1 MNKIKYTQF
10 IVDMDMVNS
19 LELLDSEFEKFQ
31 TIIGSISKNSKK
43 MIPDIVSLYFQATMV
58 ETLSKKLRQDI
69 VESDQ
74 QTYLEKINKIQK
86 YVDENFSKSLHPEIL
101 SQLINSIQESTDNLK
116 LLDQN
121 SEEKT
126 KEIIENEAQ
135 LYKEL
140 RELMSTKQFVEQYE
154 SGIKND

>member
-1 MNKIKYTQF
+1 
-10 IVDMDMVNS
+10 MDMVNS

-31 TIIGSISKNSKK
+31 TIIDSISKNSEK

-116 LLDQN
+116 LLEQN

>member
-1 MNKIKYTQF
+1 MN
-10 IVDMDMVNS
+10 MVNS

-31 TIIGSISKNSKK
+31 TIIDSISKNSEK

-116 LLDQN
+116 LLEQN

>member
-1 MNKIKYTQF
+1 
-10 IVDMDMVNS
+10 MDVANS
-19 LELLDSEFEKFQ
+19 LKLLDSEFEKFQ
-31 TIIGSISKNSKK
+31 KIIDSMPKNSEK

-58 ETLSKKLRQDI
+58 ETLSKKLTQDI

-86 YVDENFSKSLHPEIL
+86 YVDENFSKSLHPVIL
-101 SQLINSIQESTDNLK
+101 SQLVNSIQKSTNDLK
-116 LLDQN
+116 LLGQN
-121 SEEKT
+121 SEAKT

-140 RELMSTKQFVEQYE
+140 RELMSTKQFVEQYD

>member
-1 MNKIKYTQF
+1 
-10 IVDMDMVNS
+10 MDMVNS

-31 TIIGSISKNSKK
+31 TIIDSISKNSEK

-121 SEEKT
+121 SEQKT

-140 RELMSTKQFVEQYE
+140 RELMSTKEFVEQYE

>member
-1 MNKIKYTQF
+1 
-10 IVDMDMVNS
+10 MDIVNS
-19 LELLDSEFEKFQ
+19 LDLLDSEFEKFQ
-31 TIIGSISKNSKK
+31 SIIDSISKNSKK

-86 YVDENFSKSLHPEIL
+86 YVDENFSKSLHPKIL

>member
-1 MNKIKYTQF
+1 
-10 IVDMDMVNS
+10 MDMVNS
-19 LELLDSEFEKFQ
+19 LELLDSEFEKSQ
-31 TIIGSISKNSKK
+31 KIIDSISKNSKK

-116 LLDQN
+116 LLEQN

>member
-1 MNKIKYTQF
+1 
-10 IVDMDMVNS
+10 MDMVNS

-31 TIIGSISKNSKK
+31 TIIDSISKNSKK

-86 YVDENFSKSLHPEIL
+86 YMDENFSKSLHPEIL

-121 SEEKT
+121 PEEKT

>member
-1 MNKIKYTQF
+1 
-10 IVDMDMVNS
+10 MDMVNS

-31 TIIGSISKNSKK
+31 AIIDSISKNSKK

-116 LLDQN
+116 LLEQN

>member
-1 MNKIKYTQF
+1 
-10 IVDMDMVNS
+10 MDMVNS

-31 TIIGSISKNSKK
+31 KIIDSISKNSKK
-43 MIPDIVSLYFQATMV
+43 MIPEIVSLYFQATMV
-58 ETLSKKLRQDI
+58 ETLSKKLRQDV

-116 LLDQN
+116 LLEQN

>member
-1 MNKIKYTQF
+1 
-10 IVDMDMVNS
+10 MDVANS
-19 LELLDSEFEKFQ
+19 LKILDSEFEKFQ
-31 TIIGSISKNSKK
+31 KIIDSMPKNSKK
-43 MIPDIVSLYFQATMV
+43 MIPDIVNLYFQATMV
-58 ETLSKKLRQDI
+58 ETLAKKLTQDI
-69 VESDQ
+69 SESEQ
-74 QTYLEKINKIQK
+74 QTNLEKINKIQK
-86 YVDENFSKSLHPEIL
+86 YVDENFSKSLLPEIL

>member
-1 MNKIKYTQF
+1 
-10 IVDMDMVNS
+10 MDMVNS

-31 TIIGSISKNSKK
+31 SIIDSIPKNSEK

-121 SEEKT
+121 SEQKT
-126 KEIIENEAQ
+126 KEIIENEAT

-140 RELMSTKQFVEQYE
+140 RELMSTKEFVEQYE

>member
-1 MNKIKYTQF
+1 
-10 IVDMDMVNS
+10 MDMVNS

-31 TIIGSISKNSKK
+31 KIIDSISKNSKK

-86 YVDENFSKSLHPEIL
+86 YVDENFSKSLHPVIL
-101 SQLINSIQESTDNLK
+101 SQLVNSIQKSTNDLK
-116 LLDQN
+116 LLGQN
-121 SEEKT
+121 SEAKT
-126 KEIIENEAQ
+126 KEIIENEAR

-140 RELMSTKQFVEQYE
+140 RELMSTKEFVEQYD
-154 SGIKND
+154 SGIKDD

>member
-1 MNKIKYTQF
+1 
-10 IVDMDMVNS
+10 MDMVNS

-31 TIIGSISKNSKK
+31 SIIDSMPKNSEK

-116 LLDQN
+116 LLEQN

>member
-1 MNKIKYTQF
+1 
-10 IVDMDMVNS
+10 MDVANS
-19 LELLDSEFEKFQ
+19 LKLLDSEFEKFQ
-31 TIIGSISKNSKK
+31 KIIDSMPKNSEK

-140 RELMSTKQFVEQYE
+140 RELMSTKEFVEQYE

>member
-1 MNKIKYTQF
+1 
-10 IVDMDMVNS
+10 MDMVNS

-31 TIIGSISKNSKK
+31 KIIDSISKNSKK

-74 QTYLEKINKIQK
+74 QKYLEKINKIQK

-116 LLDQN
+116 LLEQN

>member
-1 MNKIKYTQF
+1 
-10 IVDMDMVNS
+10 MDVANS
-19 LELLDSEFEKFQ
+19 LKLLDSEFEKFQ
-31 TIIGSISKNSKK
+31 KIIDSMPKNSEK

-69 VESDQ
+69 VKFDQ
-74 QTYLEKINKIQK
+74 QKYLEKINKIQK
-86 YVDENFSKSLHPEIL
+86 YVDENFSKSLHPKIL

-121 SEEKT
+121 SEQKT

>member
-1 MNKIKYTQF
+1 
-10 IVDMDMVNS
+10 MDVANS

-31 TIIGSISKNSKK
+31 TIIDSISKNSKK

-69 VESDQ
+69 AESDQ

-101 SQLINSIQESTDNLK
+101 SQLINSIQESTENLK

-121 SEEKT
+121 SEQKT

>member
-1 MNKIKYTQF
+1 
-10 IVDMDMVNS
+10 MDMVNS

-31 TIIGSISKNSKK
+31 KIIDSISKNSEK
-43 MIPDIVSLYFQATMV
+43 MIPDIVSLYFQATVV
-58 ETLSKKLRQDI
+58 ETLSKKLKQDI
-69 VESDQ
+69 LESEQ
-74 QTYLEKINKIQK
+74 QIHLEKINKIQK
-86 YVDENFSKSLHPEIL
+86 YVDENFSKSLHPKIL
-101 SQLINSIQESTDNLK
+101 SQLVNSIQKSTDNLK
-116 LLDQN
+116 LLEQN

>member
-1 MNKIKYTQF
+1 
-10 IVDMDMVNS
+10 MDVANS
-19 LELLDSEFEKFQ
+19 LKLLDSEFEKFQ
-31 TIIGSISKNSKK
+31 KIIDSISKNSKK
-43 MIPDIVSLYFQATMV
+43 MIPEIVSLYFQATMV

-116 LLDQN
+116 LLEQN

>member
-1 MNKIKYTQF
+1 
-10 IVDMDMVNS
+10 
-19 LELLDSEFEKFQ
+19 
-31 TIIGSISKNSKK
+31 

-86 YVDENFSKSLHPEIL
+86 YVDENFSKSLHPVIL
-101 SQLINSIQESTDNLK
+101 SQLVNSIQESTDNLK
-116 LLDQN
+116 LLGQN
-121 SEEKT
+121 SEAKT
-126 KEIIENEAQ
+126 KEIIENEAR

-140 RELMSTKQFVEQYE
+140 RELMSTKEFVEQYD
-154 SGIKND
+154 SGIKDD

>member
-1 MNKIKYTQF
+1 
-10 IVDMDMVNS
+10 MDVANS
-19 LELLDSEFEKFQ
+19 LKLLDSEFEKFQ
-31 TIIGSISKNSKK
+31 KIIDSMPKNSEK

-101 SQLINSIQESTDNLK
+101 SQLVNSIQESTDNLK
-116 LLDQN
+116 LLEQN
-121 SEEKT
+121 SEAKT

-140 RELMSTKQFVEQYE
+140 RELMSTKEFVEQYD
-154 SGIKND
+154 SGIKDD

>member
-1 MNKIKYTQF
+1 
-10 IVDMDMVNS
+10 MDVANS
-19 LELLDSEFEKFQ
+19 LKLLDSEFEKFQ
-31 TIIGSISKNSKK
+31 TIIDSISKNSKK

-116 LLDQN
+116 LLEQN

>member
-1 MNKIKYTQF
+1 
-10 IVDMDMVNS
+10 MDVANS

-31 TIIGSISKNSKK
+31 TIIDSISKNSKK
-43 MIPDIVSLYFQATMV
+43 MIPDIVSLYFHATMV
-58 ETLSKKLRQDI
+58 ETLTKKIRQDI
-69 VESDQ
+69 VESEQ
-74 QTYLEKINKIQK
+74 QTHLEKINKIQK

-101 SQLINSIQESTDNLK
+101 SQLVNSIKKSTDNLK

-140 RELMSTKQFVEQYE
+140 RELMSTKEFVEQYD